1 MNGTP
6 VIATPLG
13 GSSEYLGDAGVYVSP
28 NDPAS
33 LASAVRDLLENRR
46 LREDLGKMVRQR
58 ALQYLS
64 WEVIAE
70 KTIQIYQSVLN
81 T

>member
-6 VIATPLG
+6 
-13 GSSEYLGDAGVYVSP
+13 
-28 NDPAS
+28 NDPAA
-33 LASAVRDLLENRR
+33 LAFVIRYLLENRR

-64 WEVIAE
+64 WDAIAE
-70 KTIQIYQSVLN
+70 KTIRIYQAVID